1 MDSLD
6 DDTAKR
12 LGRLKSFLIPGGDEV
27 VSGINRIRLQE
38 QGQIRSGPQARWA
51 PFTAEETVEV
61 RRSGFVWEARIRT
74 ARLMTV
80 QVTDA
85 YENGH
90 GWAMAK
96 IAGVPVKSGK
106 GPEYDKGEMQRYL
119 ASLTPPALVNHP
131 HLAWTAIEPNILQVK
146 DATDPTGTTVDFVV
160 DEEGRPVE
168 MRAQRPMTVGKTTVR
183 TPWSALGTLHR
194 EWNGMRMPTVREAVW
209 HLPEGSFTY
218 FRSEVTAISAE

>member
-1 MDSLD
+1 MDPFASE
-6 DDTAKR
+6 TATL
-12 LGRLKSFLIPGGDEV
+12 LGRLKSFLIPGGEDAMR
-27 VSGINRIRLQE
+27 GIHRMRLQE
-38 QGQIRSGPQARWA
+38 QGQIRSGPQARWS
-51 PFTAEETVEV
+51 PFTAEETVEA

-74 ARLMTV
+74 AKVMTV
-80 QVTDA
+80 HITDG

-96 IAGVPVKSGK
+96 VAGVSVKSGK
-106 GPEYDKGEMQRYL
+106 GPEYDKGQVQRYL

-131 HLAWTAIEPNILQVK
+131 HLAWTAIAPDILQVR
-146 DATDPTGTTVDFVV
+146 DATDPRGTSVDFVI

-168 MRAQRPMTVGKTTVR
+168 MRAQRPMTVGKTTVM

-209 HLPEGSFTY
+209 HIPGGSYTY
-218 FRSEVTAISAE
+218 FHGEVTDISAE